1 MSLRDNSANSCFIQA
16 SLCCSCCEITN
27 DEEKDEHVLCRIYHN
42 LAALFMDPCHSLL
55 LEVSNYSKKKTNDNE
70 VDPQKLT
77 EKRAI
82 KIENGDTVTFMA
94 ILHQQ

>member
-1 MSLRDNSANSCFIQA
+1 MFFAEYIIILQH
-16 SLCCSCCEITN
+16 CSWIPATHYFWRCPTT
-27 DEEKDEHVLCRIYHN
+27 V
-42 LAALFMDPCHSLL
+42 
-55 LEVSNYSKKKTNDNE
+55 KKTNDNE